1 MVLIFVYHILIPK
14 SNQGKSREEL
24 YDFLKKKYPFGI
36 LENETCDNL
45 EEILL
50 DLFLNEILID
60 SELEDVRAEFQQFKF
75 HIIVDNEEISLYKDD
90 QDHERT
96 VTESQIEQE

>member
-1 MVLIFVYHILIPK
+1 MVLSELDVSTYSFK
-14 SNQGKSREEL
+14 GSDSNESSIEER
-24 YDFLKKKYPFGI
+24 
-36 LENETCDNL
+36 N
-45 EEILL
+45 
-50 DLFLNEILID
+50 

-75 HIIVDNEEISLYKDD
+75 HLIVDNEEISLYKDD

>member
-1 MVLIFVYHILIPK
+1 
-14 SNQGKSREEL
+14 
-24 YDFLKKKYPFGI
+24 
-36 LENETCDNL
+36 
-45 EEILL
+45 
-50 DLFLNEILID
+50 LNEILID